1 MDIQGANIVF
11 LVKGDGRGCT
21 LPPFPLHTQFFL
33 SQSRRRRNRS
43 IKITRA
49 DYSGKKTKRMRR
61 SGGMDDGIEN
71 NIICTL
77 CNNYLVEA
85 VTLTECLHFFCRS
98 CLLHHLKS
106 DNRCPKCFQDL
117 GKDLSSAFRPD
128 HTLQKLV
135 YKLVPNFFWTQLKR
149 RRRIKKKAE
158 KKNKK
163 VSRRKAQ
170 VTKQMLHLSTNLCS
184 PEEKVSLVLEYVPPS
199 SSAQYLQNDS
209 TNFRRYFRCLAKTP
223 LKHLKKLLEMKLAMT
238 DNYAVYFIDDKR
250 THVLDDDD
258 TLQDLIYLNPWTRE
272 NPLQLLFT
280 LARLTSEEDK
290 PPVLERL
297 DMEMMPQLRAESPDG
312 QKCSPLSPSTSSPP
326 ENKLKI
332 PNLSVSLPSTTFEN
346 SSAPHP
352 RIITSSDPNETPT
365 SLTISKNTQPQQQIR
380 KRRKNSVTT
389 KKANQNVIEA
399 KTARK
404 VSSSANTQSRIE
416 PKPKNSQTD
425 THRGSA
431 ASTSSTS
438 SSNPTPNGHIS
449 SSGRSPFPMSPS
461 PFAPNTPP
469 SFLAAAYA
477 NLLSNQCLSTGNPF
491 SSPMMGAGGNHS
503 FLWQNAF
510 VNAINQSSN
519 VSSGAHNNT
528 QQPVKK
534 TTPKSKASTEP
545 NSMPQLSPKEMIL
558 FAQQQQQ
565 QLQQI
570 LKNSTQNRS
579 AENGQLPPRS
589 TATSSYLPTSPNQ
602 NGVKKTASSQ
612 PNQLKLPTISAHQSS
627 TVPFGGSGVRI
638 PTGLG
643 LASSSTKPTMATT

>member
-1 MDIQGANIVF
+1 
-11 LVKGDGRGCT
+11 
-21 LPPFPLHTQFFL
+21 
-33 SQSRRRRNRS
+33 
-43 IKITRA
+43 
-49 DYSGKKTKRMRR
+49 MRR

-117 GKDLSSAFRPD
+117 GKDLTSAFRPD

-163 VSRRKAQ
+163 VSRRKTQ

-184 PEEKVSLVLEYVPPS
+184 PEEKVSLVLEYVPVTNILTAKSNSDEQPS
-199 SSAQYLQNDS
+199 SSGLSAQSDS
-209 TNFRRYFRCLAKTP
+209 TSFQRYFRCLAKTP

-238 DNYAVYFIDDKR
+238 DNYAVYFIDDKL

-326 ENKLKI
+326 ENKLQI
-332 PNLSVSLPSTTFEN
+332 PNLSVSLPSATFEN

-352 RIITSSDPNETPT
+352 RIITSFDPNETPT
-365 SLTISKNTQPQQQIR
+365 SLTISKNTQQQQQIR
-380 KRRKNSVTT
+380 KRRKNSVST
-389 KKANQNVIEA
+389 KKANPNGG
-399 KTARK
+399 
-404 VSSSANTQSRIE
+404 TQSDTE
-416 PKPKNSQTD
+416 PKPKKSQTEA
-425 THRGSA
+425 HRGSA

-449 SSGRSPFPMSPS
+449 SSGSTYLGSPPLQPFTSGSPFPMSAS
-461 PFAPNTPP
+461 PFPPNTPP
-469 SFLAAAYA
+469 SFLAAAYSA
-477 NLLSNQCLSTGNPF
+477 MLSNQCLAVGNPF
-491 SSPMMGAGGNHS
+491 SSPMMGVGGNHN
-503 FLWQNAF
+503 FMWQNAF

-528 QQPVKK
+528 QQPAKK
-534 TTPKSKASTEP
+534 TTPKPKASTEP

-558 FAQQQQQ
+558 FHTQQQQQ
-565 QLQQI
+565 QLQQ
-570 LKNSTQNRS
+570 LFKNTTQNRS
-579 AENGQLPPRS
+579 AENGQLPPKS

-602 NGVKKTASSQ
+602 NGLKKTASSQ

-638 PTGLG
+638 PTGLA